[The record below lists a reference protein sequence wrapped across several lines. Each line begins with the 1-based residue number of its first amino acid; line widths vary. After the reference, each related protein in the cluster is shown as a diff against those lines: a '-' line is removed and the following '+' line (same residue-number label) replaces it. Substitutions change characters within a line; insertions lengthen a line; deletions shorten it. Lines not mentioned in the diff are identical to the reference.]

1 MPMTAGVKPSLM
13 VLRGDL
19 ILMMFLVRYHGQI
32 LPECSLSPRI
42 RPQEKSAMVAVTFID
57 SLLGSHEGDFGRAS
71 GNTREEL

>member
-42 RPQEKSAMVAVTFID
+42 RPQEKSAMAVAFID
-57 SLLGSHEGDFGRAS
+57 SLLGSHEGDIGRAS